1 MAVAPIGGGGYAPAP
16 YEIGASDFTGA
27 QSILDKLDS
36 LKVTKNDYKD
46 AMDDGLLHSWF
57 GDKDEKQKLID
68 QQTHLEDD
76 ALNHLYSIA
85 AANERGQV
93 SPTLLKQAQ
102 RLASGLDCRIWQD
115 EENASAA
122 AHDLGGDLPSGTS
135 ERDTKSI
142 VLRLALA
149 QGSEPD
155 VIALSDTAS
164 FKDQVNALD
173 RKIKADV
180 DACQHG
186 ATQTDRDAARAQLL
200 GPDDAKL
207 NDLHDKLNRQTGV
220 GSQPWGIDF
229 LKISELPDGD
239 PQKSAYIQQ
248 SKDLLALVNRGGALF
263 EDRGLLDSV
272 QAQ

>member
-1 MAVAPIGGGGYAPAP
+1 MAVAPIGGGYAPAP

-93 SPTLLKQAQ
+93 SPTLLAQAQ
-102 RLASGLDCRIWQD
+102 HLASGLDSRIWQD

-122 AHDLGGDLPSGTS
+122 ARDLGGDLPSGTS

-173 RKIKADV
+173 RKIRADV
-180 DACQHG
+180 DAYQHG
-186 ATQTDRDAARAQLL
+186 ATQTDRDAAKAQLL

-263 EDRGLLDSV
+263 DDRGLLDSV